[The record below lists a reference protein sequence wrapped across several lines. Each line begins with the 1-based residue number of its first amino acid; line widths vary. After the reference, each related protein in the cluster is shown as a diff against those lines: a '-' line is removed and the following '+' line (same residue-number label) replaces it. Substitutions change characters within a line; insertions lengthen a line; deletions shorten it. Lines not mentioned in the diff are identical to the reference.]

1 MKELRNTINALGKQ
15 KATGYDNICNEFLKL
30 STERILK
37 IILAF
42 FKFNTNKRLNYIK
55 LVFRYNITNT

>member
-1 MKELRNTINALGKQ
+1 MKELRNTINALNKQ
-15 KATGYDNICNEFLKL
+15 EASGFDSICNKFLKL

-42 FKFNTNKRLNYIK
+42 LNLALIK
-55 LVFRYNITNT
+55 GLITSN